1 MAKTGSLSFVEVFLG
16 FETVEAVR
24 SIFSDRTEE
33 ILADL
38 RVDVL
43 PRAGYLR
50 VDDET
55 GNIVVSSEYL
65 KTGDERYLYLDV
77 IHELVHIKQFMQGKE
92 LFDRRYSY
100 VDRPTE
106 IEAYGAA
113 RKGGQENR
121 DEEGGDT
128 RLPEGGVGQ
137 RGRVP
142 ATPPRRGLRCGKER
156 SVGRVASKPPSSF
169 FFFFFFFFFLWWMGE
184 RERERE
190 RESGGWSFFFF
201 FGGGCV
207 DLVALCHDGCRGH
220 LHPFSCLQSFS
231 TASFIGEMT
240 FFSFN

>member
-1 MAKTGSLSFVEVFLG
+1 MTRKQGEGKRSSGHSINRMAKTGSLSFVEVFLG

-43 PRAGYLR
+43 PRSGYLR

-113 RKGGQENR
+113 VREAKRIGMKREEILDYLKVEWIT
-121 DEEGGDT
+121 DEEFE
-128 RLPEGGVGQ
+128 RL
-137 RGRVP
+137 
-142 ATPPRRGLRCGKER
+142 LL
-156 SVGRVASKPPSSF
+156 SVGMQTEPRPNP
-169 FFFFFFFFFLWWMGE
+169 
-184 RERERE
+184 
-190 RESGGWSFFFF
+190 
-201 FGGGCV
+201 
-207 DLVALCHDGCRGH
+207 
-220 LHPFSCLQSFS
+220 
-231 TASFIGEMT
+231 
-240 FFSFN
+240 